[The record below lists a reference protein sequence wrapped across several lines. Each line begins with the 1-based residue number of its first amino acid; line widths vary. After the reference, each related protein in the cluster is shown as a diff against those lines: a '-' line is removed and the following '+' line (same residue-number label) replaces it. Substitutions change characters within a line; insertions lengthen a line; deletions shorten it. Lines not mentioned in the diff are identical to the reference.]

1 MAPAVFKTV
10 GRARR
15 GGRFDSCLFRMES
28 RSESHLPAVGRLLA
42 RQEIAAFVPILSRP
56 LVTRALRETV
66 AELREGM
73 RSGAVSIDA
82 KALVEEEATR
92 SAIQRL
98 EALARRRI
106 RPVLNGTGV
115 ILHTNLGRSP
125 LDAEIW
131 DAAKRSNSGY
141 CSIEMDLES
150 GERGRR
156 GGLAPM
162 LAAEL
167 AGTESA
173 IILNNNAGAVLLALR
188 AIAAGREVVVS
199 RGEQVQIG
207 GGFRIPEILALSGA
221 RLVEVGT
228 TNVTTVDD
236 YLAALTPAT
245 ACVLLVHGSNFV
257 IRGFASKPRF
267 AELAAALPPTLP
279 IVVDQGSGCW
289 REGIEGETPLSRY
302 AREGAALVCF
312 SGDKLLGGPQA
323 GIAAGRKAI
332 VEAMGRDPLARALRP
347 GKTVQSLLEERLVR
361 LLNGDAGRTERPELS
376 RLEAFGKAVSRILP
390 RGSFA
395 LLPSRATTGGGS
407 APDES
412 FESFALVASGSLAEA
427 AGGVIALAS
436 RLRSG
441 EPPLVAIARDG
452 RLAIDLAC
460 LCREDA
466 GLVAGVLRAALYP
479 GSGEPARRE
488 D

>member
-28 RSESHLPAVGRLLA
+28 RSEPQLPAVGRLLA
-42 RQEIAAFVPILSRP
+42 RQEIAAFVPLLSRP

-73 RSGAVSIDA
+73 RSGEPRVEA
-82 KALVEEEATR
+82 KALVEEEASR
-92 SAIQRL
+92 AAVRRL
-98 EALARRRI
+98 ETLARRRI

-131 DAAKRSNSGY
+131 DAAKAANSGY
-141 CSIEMDLES
+141 CNIEMDLES

-167 AGTESA
+167 AGMESA

-188 AIAAGREVVVS
+188 AIAAGREVIVS

-236 YLAALTPAT
+236 YLAALTTET

-267 AELAAALPPTLP
+267 AELSAALPPELP

-289 REGIEGETPLSRY
+289 KEGIEGETPLSRY
-302 AREGAALVCF
+302 AQEGAALVCF

-323 GIAAGRKAI
+323 GIAAGRKSI

-361 LLNGDAGRTERPELS
+361 LLNGDAGRPERPELS
-376 RLEAFGKAVSRILP
+376 RLEAFGKAVSRSLP

-395 LLPSRATTGGGS
+395 LVPSRATTGGGS

-412 FESFALVASGSLAEA
+412 FESLALVASETLAA
-427 AGGVIALAS
+427 AVGGAVAIAA
-436 RLRSG
+436 RLRAG
-441 EPPLVAIARDG
+441 DPPLVAITREG
-452 RLAIDLAC
+452 RLSIDLAC
-460 LCREDA
+460 LWLEDA
-466 GLVAGVLRAALYP
+466 GTVAGVLRAALYP
-479 GSGEPARRE
+479 GSGEPARQAE
-488 D
+488 